1 MLPQNGGS
9 SATKVR
15 STRPQCLAV
24 HRSVWCV
31 SRCCSG
37 GFFWWFLPGWNV
49 RVFLFIWFRRID
61 AVIGQG
67 ALEWAQRQLQR
78 TRCNRGYTGFW
89 SVRPSFSR
97 DATPLQRWGHILTLV
112 VFFLPSVT
120 PSTIVRSPIP
130 SYLVVAR
137 PLLSRDDISSAKSVE
152 RAFQRVLKRN
162 TLRLRESL
170 LRPSFL
176 FLRNDSTYSIFPSW
190 IYIYIRRTRR

>member
-1 MLPQNGGS
+1 MGP
-9 SATKVR
+9 AAITKDKMQPR
-15 STRPQCLAV
+15 IYWILIST
-24 HRSVWCV
+24 
-31 SRCCSG
+31 
-37 GFFWWFLPGWNV
+37 
-49 RVFLFIWFRRID
+49 
-61 AVIGQG
+61 AVILAG
-67 ALEWAQRQLQR
+67 
-78 TRCNRGYTGFW
+78 CNAATE
-89 SVRPSFSR
+89 VR
-97 DATPLQRWGHILTLV
+97 AHTLV